1 MSVVVKP
8 SARTTFTPRELT
20 TAYRDFTENG
30 PQYANAQS
38 GLEASA
44 YRFGTRV
51 LVVYKEAET
60 SVVLL
65 IHPTS
70 QDEMLSRSV
79 DACNPGD
86 VDRIAHAK
94 YLRNDRLN

>member
-44 YRFGTRV
+44 YRFGTRARR
-51 LVVYKEAET
+51 L
-60 SVVLL
+60 
-65 IHPTS
+65 
-70 QDEMLSRSV
+70 QGGRNQRSV
-79 DACNPGD
+79 
-86 VDRIAHAK
+86 AHSP
-94 YLRNDRLN
+94 NVTG